1 MVVPRHAMGHVTEA
15 VTHHVWEHVEELARN
30 LVTVHADSIVLVV
43 VWVLVHRAA
52 LAQVCKAFLKE
63 GGGNGHLLLC
73 IVCDDIYGNRI

>member
-43 VWVLVHRAA
+43 VWVLVH
-52 LAQVCKAFLKE
+52 
-63 GGGNGHLLLC
+63 
-73 IVCDDIYGNRI
+73 